1 MNSEDIKRFIKDNL
15 IIEVELVNQMSSG
28 NDARVS
34 LRWQDDDDSFTH
46 EIINIPDDV

>member
-1 MNSEDIKRFIKDNL
+1 VSSEDIKRFIKDNL

-34 LRWQDDDDSFTH
+34 LRFQDDDDSFTH
-46 EIINIPDDV
+46 EIIFIPEGV